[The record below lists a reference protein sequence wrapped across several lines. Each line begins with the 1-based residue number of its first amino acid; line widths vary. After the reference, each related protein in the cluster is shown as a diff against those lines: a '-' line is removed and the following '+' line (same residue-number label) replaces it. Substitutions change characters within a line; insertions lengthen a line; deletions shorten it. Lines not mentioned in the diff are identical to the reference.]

1 MEKGWVI
8 CYQADEEYM
17 AELVV
22 KLLENHGLHPVMM
35 DHRDS
40 EFRVG
45 NVEVYISPQE
55 REKALKIIEEN
66 QNKK

>member
-17 AELVV
+17 AELIVN
-22 KLLENHGLHPVMM
+22 LLKNHGLHPVLM

-45 NVEVYISPQE
+45 NVEVYISPE
-55 REKALKIIEEN
+55 EEKKALDIIAQN
-66 QNKK
+66 QKAS